1 MQSLCTGFAS
11 RCSLGT
17 ASQGLLNDSR
27 SNETMAPVT
36 AWREHSASR
45 TEIKVGNLDMNLRK
59 KVTTVFGAAAA
70 ASVIAGA
77 AAFACTNLATLNLS
91 STAGKAGDSVTVT
104 GSSFRVN
111 SANVATSDPV
121 VLHWNGTEG
130 TELARVTPD
139 KAGNISA
146 TFAIPEGQPGYY
158 VIVATQKDAKGVDA
172 YGTPARASFQILGAN
187 GQSVVTPAVS
197 SAGSTVASSPSSSGI
212 IALTVGLGALGLA
225 LFGAG
230 FVAFVRQ
237 ARRRD
242 VPVTASVRK

>member
-1 MQSLCTGFAS
+1 
-11 RCSLGT
+11 
-17 ASQGLLNDSR
+17 
-27 SNETMAPVT
+27 
-36 AWREHSASR
+36 
-45 TEIKVGNLDMNLRK
+45 MNLRK

-104 GSSFRVN
+104 GSSFRVG
-111 SANVATSDPV
+111 SGSTATDPV
-121 VLHWNGTEG
+121 VLRWNGVEG
-130 TELARVTPD
+130 NELASVTPD

-146 TFAIPEGQPGYY
+146 TFAIPQGQPGYY
-158 VIVATQKDAKGVDA
+158 VIVATQKNAQGVDA

>member
-1 MQSLCTGFAS
+1 
-11 RCSLGT
+11 
-17 ASQGLLNDSR
+17 
-27 SNETMAPVT
+27 
-36 AWREHSASR
+36 
-45 TEIKVGNLDMNLRK
+45 MNLRSK
-59 KVTTVFGAAAA
+59 IGAAFGAAATA
-70 ASVIAGA
+70 TVIAAA

-91 STAGKAGDSVTVT
+91 SSTGKVGDSVTVT
-104 GSSFRVN
+104 GSSF
-111 SANVATSDPV
+111 NVARAGATQNPV
-121 VLHWNGTEG
+121 VLRWNGADG
-130 TELARVTPD
+130 RELATVVPD

-146 TFAIPEGQPGYY
+146 TFTVPEGQPGYY
-158 VIVATQKDAKGVDA
+158 VIVATQKNAQGVDA

>member
-1 MQSLCTGFAS
+1 
-11 RCSLGT
+11 
-17 ASQGLLNDSR
+17 
-27 SNETMAPVT
+27 
-36 AWREHSASR
+36 
-45 TEIKVGNLDMNLRK
+45 MNVRK
-59 KVTTVFGAAAA
+59 KVMTVFSAAAA

-91 STAGKAGDSVTVT
+91 STAGKGGDSVTVT
-104 GSSFRVN
+104 GSSFRVA
-111 SANVATSDPV
+111 SATSNPGDV
-121 VLHWNGTEG
+121 VLRWNGVEG
-130 TELARVTPD
+130 TELARVVPD

-146 TFAIPEGQPGYY
+146 TFAIPQGQPGYY
-158 VIVATQKDAKGVDA
+158 VIVATQKSAAGVDA

-242 VPVTASVRK
+242 VPVTASVRKN

>member
-1 MQSLCTGFAS
+1 
-11 RCSLGT
+11 
-17 ASQGLLNDSR
+17 
-27 SNETMAPVT
+27 
-36 AWREHSASR
+36 
-45 TEIKVGNLDMNLRK
+45 MNVRK
-59 KVTTVFGAAAA
+59 KVTTAFGAAAA
-70 ASVIAGA
+70 ASIIAGA

-104 GSSFRVN
+104 GSSFRT
-111 SANVATSDPV
+111 ARGATPADPV
-121 VLHWNGTEG
+121 VLRWNGVEG
-130 TELARVTPD
+130 TELAKVMPD

-158 VIVATQKDAKGVDA
+158 VIVATQKNAQGVDA
-172 YGTPARASFQILGAN
+172 YGTPARASYQILGAN

>member
-1 MQSLCTGFAS
+1 
-11 RCSLGT
+11 
-17 ASQGLLNDSR
+17 
-27 SNETMAPVT
+27 
-36 AWREHSASR
+36 
-45 TEIKVGNLDMNLRK
+45 MNLRK
-59 KVTTVFGAAAA
+59 KATAVFGAAAA

-91 STAGKAGDSVTVT
+91 STSGKANDQITVT
-104 GSSFRVN
+104 GSSFKVN
-111 SANVATSDPV
+111 AKDVAASDAV
-121 VLHWNGTEG
+121 VLHWNGADG
-130 TELARVTPD
+130 TELARVQPD

-146 TFAIPEGQPGYY
+146 SFAIPEGQPGYY
-158 VIVATQKDAKGVDA
+158 VIVATQRDAKNVDA

-187 GQSVVTPAVS
+187 GQSVVTPAAS

>member
-1 MQSLCTGFAS
+1 M
-11 RCSLGT
+11 
-17 ASQGLLNDSR
+17 
-27 SNETMAPVT
+27 
-36 AWREHSASR
+36 
-45 TEIKVGNLDMNLRK
+45 ILRK
-59 KVTTVFGAAAA
+59 KVTTVFAAAAA
-70 ASVIAGA
+70 ASVLAGA

-91 STAGKAGDSVTVT
+91 STAGKANDQITVT
-104 GSSFRVN
+104 GSSFAVN
-111 SANVATSDPV
+111 AKDVASSNPV
-121 VLHWNGTEG
+121 VLHWNGAEG
-130 TELARVTPD
+130 TQLASVAPD

-187 GQSVVTPAVS
+187 GQSVVPAAAS

>member
-1 MQSLCTGFAS
+1 
-11 RCSLGT
+11 
-17 ASQGLLNDSR
+17 
-27 SNETMAPVT
+27 
-36 AWREHSASR
+36 
-45 TEIKVGNLDMNLRK
+45 MNLRK
-59 KVTTVFGAAAA
+59 KVSLAFGTAAAA
-70 ASVIAGA
+70 TVIAGA

-91 STAGKAGDSVTVT
+91 SSAGKAGDTVTVT

-111 SANVATSDPV
+111 AANVEASDAV
-121 VLHWNGTEG
+121 VLHWNGVDGAT
-130 TELARVTPD
+130 LAEVKPD
-139 KAGNISA
+139 RAGNISA
-146 TFAIPEGQPGYY
+146 TFSVPEGQPGYY
-158 VIVATQKDAKGVDA
+158 VIVATQKNAQGVDA

>member
-1 MQSLCTGFAS
+1 
-11 RCSLGT
+11 
-17 ASQGLLNDSR
+17 
-27 SNETMAPVT
+27 
-36 AWREHSASR
+36 
-45 TEIKVGNLDMNLRK
+45 MNVRR
-59 KVTTVFGAAAA
+59 KVTTAFAAAAA

-91 STAGKAGDSVTVT
+91 STAGKAGDSLTVT
-104 GSSFRVN
+104 GSSFRV
-111 SANVATSDPV
+111 ARAGQAAPGDV
-121 VLHWNGTEG
+121 VLHWNGVEG
-130 TELARVTPD
+130 NELARVVPD

-146 TFAIPEGQPGYY
+146 SFSVPEGQPGYY
-158 VIVATQKDAKGVDA
+158 VIVATQRNAAGVDA

-197 SAGSTVASSPSSSGI
+197 SAGSTVASSPSSTGI

-242 VPVTASVRK
+242 VPATASVRKQ

>member
-1 MQSLCTGFAS
+1 
-11 RCSLGT
+11 
-17 ASQGLLNDSR
+17 
-27 SNETMAPVT
+27 
-36 AWREHSASR
+36 
-45 TEIKVGNLDMNLRK
+45 MNLRK
-59 KVTTVFGAAAA
+59 KVVTVFGAAAA
-70 ASVIAGA
+70 ASLVAGA

-91 STAGKAGDSVTVT
+91 STAGKAGDQVTVT
-104 GSSFRVN
+104 GSSFKVN
-111 SANVATSDPV
+111 AKDLSASTPV
-121 VLHWNGTEG
+121 VLHWNGVDG
-130 TELARVTPD
+130 VQLAQAMPD

-146 TFAIPEGQPGYY
+146 TFAIPDGQPGYY

-187 GQSVVTPAVS
+187 GQSVVTPAVT

-242 VPVTASVRK
+242 VPVTAKVKK

>member
-1 MQSLCTGFAS
+1 
-11 RCSLGT
+11 
-17 ASQGLLNDSR
+17 
-27 SNETMAPVT
+27 
-36 AWREHSASR
+36 
-45 TEIKVGNLDMNLRK
+45 MNLRK
-59 KVTTVFGAAAA
+59 KVTTVFGVAAA

-91 STAGKAGDSVTVT
+91 STAGKAGDQITVT
-104 GSSFRVN
+104 GSSFRVA
-111 SANVATSDPV
+111 SATSNPGDI
-121 VLHWNGTEG
+121 VLRWNGVEG
-130 TELARVTPD
+130 TELARVQAD

-146 TFAIPEGQPGYY
+146 TFAIPQGQPGYY
-158 VIVATQKDAKGVDA
+158 VIVATQKNAQGVDA
-172 YGTPARASFQILGAN
+172 YGTPARASYQILGAN

>member
-1 MQSLCTGFAS
+1 
-11 RCSLGT
+11 
-17 ASQGLLNDSR
+17 
-27 SNETMAPVT
+27 
-36 AWREHSASR
+36 
-45 TEIKVGNLDMNLRK
+45 MNLRK

-91 STAGKAGDSVTVT
+91 STAGKAGDQVTVT

-111 SANVATSDPV
+111 SANLAASDAV
-121 VLHWNGTEG
+121 VLRWNGTEG
-130 TELARVTPD
+130 TELARVQPD

-146 TFAIPEGQPGYY
+146 SFAIPEGQPGYY

-242 VPVTASVRK
+242 VPVTAQVRK